1 LENLQQLFHQKTLYF
16 STIIRF
22 THNTVQWRN
31 QAFGGGGSQIA
42 GAKTSSLVKYPWFFV
57 RTVG

>member
-1 LENLQQLFHQKTLYF
+1 LQQLFHQKTLYF

-31 QAFGGGGSQIA
+31 QAFGGGQSNSWRQNVF
-42 GAKTSSLVKYPWFFV
+42 TC
-57 RTVG
+57 